1 MKIFYSS
8 KCLRYGS
15 SEHPESPER
24 VFSTVKFL
32 KEKGFEFIEPKPCS
46 EENLLLAH
54 SKEHVEKIKNEEFW
68 DPDTP
73 AYPGIFDL
81 ARLAAGSAI
90 EAMKTTLKGENS
102 FSLMRPPGHHA
113 GIDGKAL
120 GTSSLGFCYFNNIA
134 IATKFAQE
142 KMGVKKVL
150 ILDIDCHQGNGSQE
164 IFLGNPMVLY
174 ISLHRFPFYPG
185 TGEKSEENCLNY
197 TLRSETTEEEYLKIL
212 AKALEEVKKFN
223 PDLIGVSAGFDAYK
237 EDPLAGLNLEKQT
250 YQKIGK
256 MIKDLK
262 KPTFIVLEG
271 GYGKDFPECVYQ
283 FLKGLK

>member
-8 KCLRYGS
+8 KCLIYGS

-24 VFSTVKFL
+24 VFSTAKFL

-54 SKEHVEKIKNEEFW
+54 SKEHVEKIKSEEFW
-68 DPDTP
+68 DSDTP

-164 IFLGNPMVLY
+164 IFLGNPRVLY

-197 TLRSETTEEEYLKIL
+197 PLSSETTEEQYLKIL
-212 AKALEEVKKFN
+212 VKALEKVKKFN

-271 GYGKDFPECVYQ
+271 GYGKYFPECVYQ
-283 FLKGLK
+283 FLKGLE